1 MTIDELE
8 KRIRL
13 LQAEIAAVRINSA
26 GGGADPAELQKIW
39 DELNALNTDF
49 LALQNQVDGVDTK
62 ASNAAALAESA
73 YDNANSAHA
82 LAEVAQKDA
91 QTALTQ
97 TATLDANK
105 VGKTANAN
113 QLYGN
118 DANGV
123 ITARLKYQAMELQP
137 GGDIVFRAITSRG
150 TLQTGTPTDN
160 YDCANKKYVDDNVK
174 KLYKHN
180 IVVSNSEGSTFGV
193 VIIYSS
199 YDSAYIPSNFPSG
212 RYIMAPYINGDRWYC
227 FIERIGF
234 TYDFGRVSLIQSGSD
249 IGVIYET
256 TRSEMLNFT
265 DTVTEI

>member
-123 ITARLKYQAMELQP
+123 ITARLKYQMMESQS
-137 GGDIVFRAITSRG
+137 GGDIVFRPITPRG
-150 TLQTGTPTDN
+150 TLQTGTPTVN
-160 YDCANKKYVDDNVK
+160 YDCANKQYVDDNVK
-174 KLYKHN
+174 KLYNHN
-180 IVVSNSEGSTFGV
+180 IIVSKDNQTLGN
-193 VIIYSS
+193 IILVSS
-199 YDSAYIPSNFPSG
+199 QQQEYTPLSIPDFPFVMS
-212 RYIMAPYINGDRWYC
+212 PYTNGDRWCCY
-227 FIERIGF
+227 FKRNLVQIRIG
-234 TYDFGRVSLIQSGSD
+234 YVSLIQSGSD
-249 IGVIYET
+249 IGVVFDRNVAASLFSFI
-256 TRSEMLNFT
+256 

>member
-49 LALQNQVDGVDTK
+49 LALQNQVDNVDTK
-62 ASNAAALAESA
+62 ASNAATLAESA
-73 YDNANSAHA
+73 Q
-82 LAEVAQKDA
+82 EDA

-123 ITARLKYQAMELQP
+123 ITARLKYQMMESQP
-137 GGDIVFRAITSRG
+137 GGDIVFRPITPRG
-150 TLQTGTPTDN
+150 TLQTGTPTVN
-160 YDCANKKYVDDNVK
+160 YDCANKQYVDDNVK
-174 KLYKHN
+174 KLYNHN
-180 IVVSNSEGSTFGV
+180 IIVSKGNKTLGV
-193 VIIYSS
+193 IVLVSS
-199 YDSAYIPSNFPSG
+199 QQQEYTPLSIPDFPFVMS
-212 RYIMAPYINGDRWYC
+212 PYTNGDRWCCY
-227 FIERIGF
+227 FKRNLNRIRIG
-234 TYDFGRVSLIQSGSD
+234 YVSLIQSGSD
-249 IGVIYET
+249 IGFIFDPNADA
-256 TRSEMLNFT
+256 SLFSFI